1 MVRIAKLPADKK
13 FPQLGL
19 LTDMNAARRFFQIR
33 LPAFESGQLEITYIK
48 MLRYR
53 YLPGQNAW
61 ICYEMQITDHGTGEK
76 GKQIFFG
83 YLDLANEAYQMYR
96 RALERPLL
104 TPKYGPGLYFFPDFD
119 MVMWGFPND
128 PKLPRLQRMLDEST
142 FRKVMHEYREQ
153 FHIPAEL
160 SVDTLKIKI
169 VKYVP
174 QTRCTLRYDYTL
186 SDGSHHRM
194 YGKIFGRRVNAGIIY
209 NTTKSLWDSEMSR
222 RRQVLVP
229 EPLLFVPEWN
239 ALFMSDLQGINMDER
254 LDEIDLEKICAETGA
269 ILAGMQQVDIGG
281 LTERSDRQTMFQ
293 VVKSQD
299 TLSKFDARFTTRV
312 DAITEKLL
320 AQMPTLP
327 QLPERPIHGAFRLS
341 QVLLVEQQL
350 ALIDFDAFLNGNP
363 VYDVASFVAHL
374 MYLPLRDKITEPQAM
389 RAINAFCD
397 AYRENAPWGLP
408 ADVLHWQVAALLMGK
423 QAKKCIKMA
432 KKNYDEMIDQLLEM
446 SEKVLD
452 EKIKLI

>member
-1 MVRIAKLPADKK
+1 
-13 FPQLGL
+13 
-19 LTDMNAARRFFQIR
+19 
-33 LPAFESGQLEITYIK
+33 
-48 MLRYR
+48 
-53 YLPGQNAW
+53 
-61 ICYEMQITDHGTGEK
+61 
-76 GKQIFFG
+76 
-83 YLDLANEAYQMYR
+83 
-96 RALERPLL
+96 
-104 TPKYGPGLYFFPDFD
+104 
-119 MVMWGFPND
+119 
-128 PKLPRLQRMLDEST
+128 
-142 FRKVMHEYREQ
+142 
-153 FHIPAEL
+153 
-160 SVDTLKIKI
+160 
-169 VKYVP
+169 
-174 QTRCTLRYDYTL
+174 
-186 SDGSHHRM
+186 
-194 YGKIFGRRVNAGIIY
+194 
-209 NTTKSLWDSEMSR
+209 
-222 RRQVLVP
+222 
-229 EPLLFVPEWN
+229 
-239 ALFMSDLQGINMDER
+239 MDER

-423 QAKKCIKMA
+423 QP
-432 KKNYDEMIDQLLEM
+432 KNA
-446 SEKVLD
+446 SKWRR
-452 EKIKLI
+452 KIMTK